1 MTPSTSIKNHSNK
14 NLNICVILVGLP
26 CRGKTFISN
35 KIKTYLTWMMINSK
49 IFNIGDYR
57 RKQLDSQLDEFT
69 SIDADF
75 YNFENQEGLKI
86 RLNSYENALKDME
99 KWFLNNEGVAI
110 LDGTSSTR
118 SHRKWLLERLRLL
131 HIEPLFIESF
141 SDDKDLERL
150 NINALIK
157 SSPDKKDFDFYEMKI
172 KNYLK
177 FYESMNEFD
186 DEKDYTFVKLMKK
199 ANGLEQAVINK
210 VQSYLESKI
219 IFYVM
224 NLNYLNPSKVIWLSR
239 HGESVYNVEKKI
251 GGDSRLSERGLLY
264 AKKLPQLLKEQG
276 FDENNQMSAWTSTL
290 VRTNETAQYLPF
302 EKILPWRA
310 LNELD
315 AGLCDG
321 MTYEEIEEKYPED
334 FKERD
339 DDKFEY
345 RYKGGESYKDV
356 VLRVEPVM
364 MELERQSNVLIITHQ
379 AVLRCIY
386 AYFMNIPQDQSPWV
400 AIPLHTLIKLEV
412 RPYGACKVTL
422 IKANIPAVSTYKE
435 KGTSNVGEDASIKNN
450 SSRNLLA
457 DTM

>member
-1 MTPSTSIKNHSNK
+1 MSENSYSNKK

-35 KIKTYLTWMMINSK
+35 KIKTYLTWVMIKCK

-57 RKQLDSQLDEFT
+57 RKQLGNKLDEF
-69 SIDADF
+69 INVDADF
-75 YNFENQEGLKI
+75 YNMKNLEGLKI
-86 RLNSYENALKDME
+86 RLNSYEQALQDME
-99 KWFLNNEGVAI
+99 NWFQHNEGVAI

-118 SHRKWLLERLRLL
+118 EHRKWLLERLRKLN
-131 HIEPLFIESF
+131 IEPVFVESYCE
-141 SDDKDLERL
+141 DKELINS
-150 NINALIK
+150 NIQELIL
-157 SSPDKKDFDFYEMKI
+157 SSPDKKDFNFYQEKI

-177 FYESMNEFD
+177 FYESMNEFE
-186 DEKDYTFVKLMKK
+186 DEKDYTFVKLMKLSG
-199 ANGLEQAVINK
+199 GLEQAVINK

-219 IFYVM
+219 LFYVM
-224 NLNYLNPSKVIWLSR
+224 NLNYLNPSKVLWLSR
-239 HGESVYNVEKKI
+239 HGESIYNVEKKI
-251 GGDSRLSERGLLY
+251 GGDSKLSERGLLY
-264 AKKLPQLLKEQG
+264 AEKLPKLLKENGYDQ
-276 FDENNQMSAWTSTL
+276 DNQITAWTSTL
-290 VRTNETAQYLPF
+290 VRTNETAQFLPF
-302 EKILPWRA
+302 DQILPWRA

-339 DDKFEY
+339 DNKFEY

-356 VLRVEPVM
+356 VLRLEPVM
-364 MELERQSNVLIITHQ
+364 MELERQSNILIITHQ

-400 AIPLHTLIKLEV
+400 AIPLHTLIKLEIK
-412 RPYGACKVTL
+412 PYGSCQVTL

-435 KGTSNVGEDASIKNN
+435 KGTSTVGENVNIKNN
-450 SSRNLLA
+450 SSRNLLT
-457 DTM
+457 DSL

>member
-1 MTPSTSIKNHSNK
+1 MSSNNYTNKK

-35 KIKTYLTWMMINSK
+35 KIKTYLTWVMINCK

-57 RKQLDSQLDEFT
+57 RKQLGNVLDEFINVD
-69 SIDADF
+69 SDF
-75 YNFENQEGLKI
+75 YNAENVEALKI
-86 RLNSYENALKDME
+86 RLNSYEQALDDMT
-99 KWFLNNEGVAI
+99 KWFQTNEGVAV

-118 SHRKWLLERLRLL
+118 EHRKWLLERLRKQ
-131 HIEPLFIESF
+131 HIEPVFVESYC
-141 SDDKDLERL
+141 DDQELINL
-150 NINALIK
+150 NIQELIK
-157 SSPDKKDFDFYEMKI
+157 SSPDKKDFNFYEEKI
-172 KNYLK
+172 KNYIK
-177 FYESMNEFD
+177 VYESLNQFE
-186 DEKDYTFVKLMKK
+186 DEKDYTFVKLMKMS
-199 ANGLEQAVINK
+199 NGLEQAVINK

-219 IFYVM
+219 LFYVM
-224 NLNYLNPSKVIWLSR
+224 NLNYLKPSKVIWLSR

-264 AKKLPQLLKEQG
+264 ARKIPKLLKEQG
-276 FDENNQMSAWTSTL
+276 FDEENQMTAWTSTL

-302 EKILPWRA
+302 QQVLPWRA

-339 DDKFEY
+339 DNKFEY

-356 VLRVEPVM
+356 VLRLEPVM
-364 MELERQSNVLIITHQ
+364 MELERQSNILIITHQ

-435 KGTSNVGEDASIKNN
+435 KGTSSVGENSEITNN
-450 SSRNLLA
+450 SSRNLLT
-457 DTM
+457 DSL

>member
-1 MTPSTSIKNHSNK
+1 MSENNYSNKK

-35 KIKTYLTWMMINSK
+35 KIKTYLTWVMIKCK

-57 RKQLDSQLDEFT
+57 RKQLGNKLDEF
-69 SIDADF
+69 INVDADF
-75 YNFENQEGLKI
+75 YNMKNLEGLKI
-86 RLNSYENALKDME
+86 RLNSYEQALQDME
-99 KWFLNNEGVAI
+99 NWFQHNDGVAI

-118 SHRKWLLERLRLL
+118 EHRRWLLERLRKLN
-131 HIEPLFIESF
+131 IEPVFVESYCE
-141 SDDKDLERL
+141 DKDLINS
-150 NINALIK
+150 NIQELIL
-157 SSPDKKDFDFYEMKI
+157 SSPDKKDFNFYQDKI

-186 DEKDYTFVKLMKK
+186 DEKDYTFVKLMKLSG
-199 ANGLEQAVINK
+199 GLEQAVINK

-219 IFYVM
+219 LFYVM
-224 NLNYLNPSKVIWLSR
+224 NLNYLNPSKVLWLSR
-239 HGESVYNVEKKI
+239 HGESIYNVEKKI
-251 GGDSRLSERGLLY
+251 GGDSKLSERGLLY
-264 AKKLPQLLKEQG
+264 AKKLPKLLKENGYDQ
-276 FDENNQMSAWTSTL
+276 DNQITAWTSTL
-290 VRTNETAQYLPF
+290 VRTNETAQFLPF
-302 EKILPWRA
+302 EQILPWRA

-339 DDKFEY
+339 DNKFEY

-356 VLRVEPVM
+356 VLRLEPVM

-400 AIPLHTLIKLEV
+400 AIPLHTLIKLEIK
-412 RPYGACKVTL
+412 PYGSCQVTL

-435 KGTSNVGEDASIKNN
+435 KGTSTVGENANNKNT
-450 SSRNLLA
+450 SSRNLLT
-457 DTM
+457 DSL